1 VRCAALEDARNVL
14 DGMPERNVVSWTAM
28 ISGYSQNGRPEKA
41 LELFIKMLRDG
52 KSLETF
58 SLLLWILRLQEYT
71 MSLYLEDFNL
81 VQLVERS
88 CMNMM
93 NKSTKLY
100 LSPTA
105 LFIYF

>member
-1 VRCAALEDARNVL
+1 
-14 DGMPERNVVSWTAM
+14 
-28 ISGYSQNGRPEKA
+28 
-41 LELFIKMLRDG
+41 
-52 KSLETF
+52 
-58 SLLLWILRLQEYT
+58 